1 MRDGPRGFRQ
11 DYSCPALLRIPLG
24 LVCVHVRNCHPLRC
38 SFPDASIPHTS
49 AMARS
54 YNPCD
59 ALLQRRF
66 GLLPG
71 RSPLLG
77 ESFLFSF
84 PAGTKM
90 FQFPA
95 LASSQ
100 TYAMMT
106 GKACRVVPFG
116 YPRVKVICTSP
127 RLFAAYRVLHR
138 LREPRH
144 PPCALSLFSHNSV
157 NTVLKKK
164 HQPRRD
170 RPGREDIRNGVTL
183 ILILC
188 LFCRSMSKNSIP
200 RKRGGW
206 RISGSNR

>member
-11 DYSCPALLRIPLG
+11 DYSCPALLRMPLG
-24 LVCVHVRNCHPLRC
+24 LVSIRVQDCHLLWLN
-38 SFPDASIPHTS
+38 FPEHS
-49 AMARS
+49 ALDPSATAWS

-59 ALLQRRF
+59 ASPQRRF

-95 LASSQ
+95 LASVQLFIRITAEAVGLSHSEIL
-100 TYAMMT
+100 
-106 GKACRVVPFG
+106 GS
-116 YPRVKVICTSP
+116 KVICTYP
-127 RLFAAYRVLHR
+127 KLIAAYRVLHR

-144 PPCALSLFSHNSV
+144 PPCALALFSHNSV
-157 NTVLKKK
+157 NTIAR
-164 HQPRRD
+164 PPYASRENRRAYKEQTTAS
-170 RPGREDIRNGVTL
+170 R
-183 ILILC
+183 
-188 LFCRSMSKNSIP
+188 
-200 RKRGGW
+200 
-206 RISGSNR
+206 